1 LAGSK
6 IHNKKTPMRHI
17 KGYIE
22 HLKESSRPKGLEFER
37 PKHPLDSSIR
47 ELTAEERSYAEEL
60 IEKAGEQLVGVEVS
74 GWKVDFDG
82 FMNNYS
88 ATNMG
93 GEEVEGSIDIR
104 IAPFFQNDDC
114 VYGQVSFWNDENCWG
129 ELMVNLPYNVYNL
142 MDLYMTGKIEED
154 ARFLSSL
161 VVEIIRRSIGLI
173 SKAKSEEEIESH
185 VDPVPYT
192 PPGEEERIFRG
203 AKKNRARGAFG
214 RF

>member
-1 LAGSK
+1 
-6 IHNKKTPMRHI
+6 MRHI
-17 KGYIE
+17 KGYTQ
-22 HLKESSRPKGLEFER
+22 HLNESSRPNGLEFER
-37 PKHPLDSSIR
+37 PRHPLDTSIR
-47 ELTAEERSYAEEL
+47 GLTAEERSYAEEL

-88 ATNMG
+88 ATNMN

-114 VYGQVSFWNDENCWG
+114 IYCQVSFWNDENYWV
-129 ELMVNLPYNVYNL
+129 VNLPYSVYDL

-154 ARFLSSL
+154 ARFLASL
-161 VVEIIRRSIGLI
+161 VVEIIRRSIELI
-173 SKAKSEEEIESH
+173 SRAKSEEEIESH

-192 PPGEEERIFRG
+192 PQGEDERVSRG
-203 AKKNRARGAFG
+203 TKKNRARGAFG